1 MRTKSDEIETRRRT
15 VTTTV
20 LDALARVPNAVF
32 CAYADLWTCARF
44 RRAFICEHGKFNAIE
59 GSLNRAII
67 NNYDRMARQARAT
80 IKHYRV
86 AIEWSSASNSDIYYH
101 AVGMLAK

>member
-1 MRTKSDEIETRRRT
+1 M
-15 VTTTV
+15 TTTV